1 MTWQVACAALLV
13 AAFWL
18 AFPGRD
24 AGLRRLA
31 PTPGP
36 GEAVAPGLLTGRRG
50 APPMRQ
56 RAWLGAGAGL
66 LVLVGAPSA
75 AWLPVAVGIGGA
87 VTVGLGWLWPVPGP
101 DRAVARQL
109 PGTLELLAACLAAGA
124 SMRTAVE
131 TVGGVSAPASAAV
144 LERVAGQLRIG
155 RSDADAWLALAEDP
169 AWGAVARSVARSARS
184 GTSLVEAL
192 LVHAEDQRR
201 RTEAAQTRVARSAG
215 VRSVL
220 PLMVCFLPAFV
231 LVGVVP
237 TVAGLLSNFLG

>member
-13 AAFWL
+13 AALWL

-24 AGLRRLA
+24 AGLRRLSPA
-31 PTPGP
+31 PTPG
-36 GEAVAPGLLTGRRG
+36 EAGPSGLLAGRKG
-50 APPMRQ
+50 APPVGQ
-56 RAWLGAGAGL
+56 RARLGAGAGL
-66 LVLVGAPSA
+66 LVLVASPSVG
-75 AWLPVAVGIGGA
+75 WLPVAVVVGGA

-109 PGTLELLAACLAAGA
+109 PGTLELLAACLEAGA

-131 TVGGVSAPASAAV
+131 TVGGISAPASAGV

-155 RSDADAWLALAEDP
+155 RSDADAWLGLAEDP
-169 AWGAVARSVARSARS
+169 AWGAVARSIARSARS
-184 GTSLVEAL
+184 GTSLVEVL

-201 RTEAAQTRVARSAG
+201 RTEAAQGRAARSAG

-237 TVAGLLSNFLG
+237 TVAGLLRNFLG